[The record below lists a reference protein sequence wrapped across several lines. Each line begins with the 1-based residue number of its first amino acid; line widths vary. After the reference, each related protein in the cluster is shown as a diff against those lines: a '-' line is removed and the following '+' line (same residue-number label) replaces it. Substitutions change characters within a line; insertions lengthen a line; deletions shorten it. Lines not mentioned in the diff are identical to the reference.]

1 MTDLTSVSTAQAKHN
16 KLVQKRKETAA
27 KLQAKAMKETIR
39 LQKEEEKKR

>member
-1 MTDLTSVSTAQAKHN
+1 MSTAQAKHN
-16 KLVQKRKETAA
+16 KLVQKHKETAA

>member
-1 MTDLTSVSTAQAKHN
+1 MSTAQAKHN